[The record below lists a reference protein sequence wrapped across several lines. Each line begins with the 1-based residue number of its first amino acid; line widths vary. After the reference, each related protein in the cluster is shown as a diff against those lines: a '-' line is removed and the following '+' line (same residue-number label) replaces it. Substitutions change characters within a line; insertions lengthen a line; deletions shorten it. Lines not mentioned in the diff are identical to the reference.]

1 MNKLILVPVIG
12 TVAALIAI
20 FVFHRER
27 EKKAPPQVPPPIR
40 IDEPAPQPRP
50 PRPPPP
56 RPETTEWYFNL
67 EADGALTG
75 ADSGE
80 RFATVAEALGVI
92 APEGTPRPKVVL
104 GPGDGV
110 TDEQLEQAVA
120 ALSERCDV
128 RVFRR
133 D

>member
-1 MNKLILVPVIG
+1 VNKLILVPTIG

-20 FVFHRER
+20 FVFHPER
-27 EKKAPPQVPPPIR
+27 EQDKPQPARVPPPVEFE
-40 IDEPAPQPRP
+40 EPAPQPRP
-50 PRPPPP
+50 QPL
-56 RPETTEWYFNL
+56 PEPSEWFFNL

-75 ADSGE
+75 ADSGD
-80 RFATVAEALGVI
+80 RFASVAEALGAI
-92 APEGTPRPKVVL
+92 APEGAPRPKVVL
-104 GPGDGV
+104 GPGEGV
-110 TDEQLEQAVA
+110 TDEQLQQAVA